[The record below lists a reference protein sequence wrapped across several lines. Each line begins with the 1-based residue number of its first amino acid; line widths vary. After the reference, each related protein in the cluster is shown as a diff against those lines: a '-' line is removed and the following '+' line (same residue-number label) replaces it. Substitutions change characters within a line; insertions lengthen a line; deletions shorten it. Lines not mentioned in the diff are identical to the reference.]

1 MYALMSYPSGSVLCC
16 EEDIFTLLGINLQ
29 VVKRAGQ
36 MGNGGF
42 ADSHPPAGSKRSVRD
57 RLGSDVDG
65 IQFNNKRFVLS
76 LLSCCFRELS
86 CNKYTAYGTNLAGIL
101 ICDN

>member
-1 MYALMSYPSGSVLCC
+1 M
-16 EEDIFTLLGINLQ
+16 
-29 VVKRAGQ
+29 VKRAGQ

-65 IQFNNKRFVLS
+65 TSSTINGLFS
-76 LLSCCFRELS
+76 LYFLVVSES
-86 CNKYTAYGTNLAGIL
+86 
-101 ICDN
+101 